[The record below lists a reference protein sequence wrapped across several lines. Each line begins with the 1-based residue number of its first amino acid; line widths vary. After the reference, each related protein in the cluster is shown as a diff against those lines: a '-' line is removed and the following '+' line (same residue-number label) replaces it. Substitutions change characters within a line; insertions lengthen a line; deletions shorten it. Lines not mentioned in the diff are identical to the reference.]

1 MYGESTYTIVVN
13 KEDVPV
19 INNLL
24 NTLDECP
31 ISLEDYD
38 YVDIMKAIAN
48 KNANVD
54 NDNINIIYE
63 D

>member
-1 MYGESTYTIVVN
+1 MYGEATYTIMVS

-19 INNLL
+19 INSLV

-48 KNANVD
+48 KSVVVD